1 MAATLPTK
9 TALERWRWPYG
20 HGGGNSDSLGGY
32 DLGCGV
38 PVGVDHDGGNLGCL
52 VGVNLDGGNLA
63 VNGGLSAV
71 DLDDDGLGGDNFVL
85 GGEDDDSRGGSDLV
99 GVDLDRGDRD
109 GDGLGGKDHLVNNSL
124 DNSDLGGGSNGLGRP

>member
-1 MAATLPTK
+1 MGGGTGEVLWPGGTLTAGSLSVATLMAATSPTK

-52 VGVNLDGGNLA
+52 VGVNLNGGNL
-63 VNGGLSAV
+63 
-71 DLDDDGLGGDNFVL
+71 DLRLPGMY
-85 GGEDDDSRGGSDLV
+85 
-99 GVDLDRGDRD
+99 
-109 GDGLGGKDHLVNNSL
+109 
-124 DNSDLGGGSNGLGRP
+124 